1 MKKICVYCGAHP
13 GSRQTYYESAK
24 SLGELIA
31 KENFGLVYGGANI
44 GIMGR
49 VADSVLESGGEVTGV
64 ITEHLMAI
72 EGHTG
77 LRDLRIVKTMHER
90 KTMMYEISD
99 AFVMLPGGIG
109 SLEEFFEVLTWAQ
122 LKFHHKPIG
131 ILNIANYFNKLIHF
145 LHHIADEEF
154 MRRDQLDL
162 FFVADTPDK
171 LIKGFKERF

>member
-13 GSRQTYYESAK
+13 GSRQTYHESAK

-49 VADSVLESGGEVTGV
+49 VADSVLASGGEVTGV

-77 LRDLRIVKTMHER
+77 LRDLRFLFSFCGFINWKLHISITVRNHFRHQRAVFGTDVFVIKRQDHFKAHYVFVKLHPIVH
-90 KTMMYEISD
+90 
-99 AFVMLPGGIG
+99 LP
-109 SLEEFFEVLTWAQ
+109 
-122 LKFHHKPIG
+122 
-131 ILNIANYFNKLIHF
+131 
-145 LHHIADEEF
+145 
-154 MRRDQLDL
+154 
-162 FFVADTPDK
+162 
-171 LIKGFKERF
+171 